1 MVLLKDLNEL
11 PEIKATVGN
20 HTQDL
25 NVATNACIGSRKK
38 GNDVIPGRDIAGAHP
53 EMDHVFAPVEEGEK
67 GTMARPAV
75 LDRIVAFLCPFLCS
89 EVDEYLFKILP
100 DVLSDGSNNP
110 ERDFTIRN
118 KVSLDLKG
126 TVLLKQYK
134 GDPEY
139 VYKNPLALIDSYY
152 KEQSQDFHY
161 RRRLQ
166 NRLFVVHHSY
176 VAPER
181 ESYVRTLFDVKRVIF
196 KRYVEMLMQP
206 DHKIFDYMNGRKADL
221 IMLVETVDGKIAYGF
236 ASENLKGE
244 MIMRIFNKD
253 TVL

>member
-1 MVLLKDLNEL
+1 MQLKKLDQKLPKLFEYETYDALNAAIERHIQKTFI
-11 PEIKATVGN
+11 ENTE
-20 HTQDL
+20 D
-25 NVATNACIGSRKK
+25 
-38 GNDVIPGRDIAGAHP
+38 
-53 EMDHVFAPVEEGEK
+53 
-67 GTMARPAV
+67 ARNYY
-75 LDRIVAFLCPFLCS
+75 RHRWFIYKCS
-89 EVDEYLFKILP
+89 EADEYLFKILP
-100 DVLSDGSNNP
+100 SVVNDGSNDPN
-110 ERDFTIRN
+110 RDFTIRN

-134 GDPEY
+134 DDPEY

-181 ESYVRTLFDVKRVIF
+181 ESYVRTLFDVKSVIF
-196 KRYVEMLMQP
+196 KRYVDMMLQS

-221 IMLVETVDGKIAYGF
+221 IMLVETADGRIAYGF

-244 MIMRIFNKD
+244 MIMRVFNKD
-253 TVL
+253 TVQ